1 MSQVLKFLTKTVS
14 GLLGIFSEQKPASM
28 VRFLSFCMFGISTDL
43 TYKLILT
50 RTGQLGQYDFYT
62 IIGLYSL
69 AFFPKVIQKFME
81 KGPSASSGTVPLYPL
96 PGPIETTNYQNIQ
109 P

>member
-1 MSQVLKFLTKTVS
+1 MTRLFKFLGKQVS
-14 GLLGIFSEQKPASM
+14 GILGIFSEQKPASM
-28 VRFLSFCMFGISTDL
+28 IRFLSFCMFIIATDL
-43 TYKLILT
+43 TYRLILT

-81 KGPSASSGTVPLYPL
+81 KGIGTTTNQVTVPM
-96 PGPIETTNYQNIQ
+96 IEKTNYQDLK

>member
-1 MSQVLKFLTKTVS
+1 MKQVFKTIGKAVS

-28 VRFLSFCMFGISTDL
+28 IRFLSFCMFGIATDL
-43 TYKLILT
+43 TYKLIST
-50 RTGQLGQYDFYT
+50 RTSPLGQFDFYT

-81 KGPSASSGTVPLYPL
+81 RGIPSVSSMTSPE
-96 PGPIETTNYQNIQ
+96 PIETTNYQNLQ

>member
-1 MSQVLKFLTKTVS
+1 MTWLFKHISKLVA
-14 GLLGIFSEQKPASM
+14 GALGIFSEQKPASM
-28 VRFLSFCMFGISTDL
+28 IRFLSFCMFVISTDL
-43 TYKLILT
+43 TYRLILT

-81 KGPSASSGTVPLYPL
+81 KGIVTTTNQVI
-96 PGPIETTNYQNIQ
+96 PIPMTEKTNYQDLQ